1 MDIGK
6 QEKSEQKIRDFKK
19 ISSKKD
25 IFDGLI
31 DLELYTLYINKYL
44 NIREIEDFKKLVKEN
59 SELYGEDKEYEMML
73 SNLKYHRITGYVSC
87 NNKSSDKDD
96 KEQVKNNGSSRKEK

>member
-1 MDIGK
+1 MDHFCETIHESNGVVK
-6 QEKSEQKIRDFKK
+6 TMKNIIR
-19 ISSKKD
+19 KD

-31 DLELYTLYINKYL
+31 NLELYALYINKYI

-59 SELYGEDKEYEMML
+59 MDEEDKEYEMML

-96 KEQVKNNGSSRKEK
+96 KEQVKDNESSRKEK

>member
-1 MDIGK
+1 MKNI
-6 QEKSEQKIRDFKK
+6 IR
-19 ISSKKD
+19 KD

-31 DLELYTLYINKYL
+31 NLELYTLYINKYI

-59 SELYGEDKEYEMML
+59 MDEEDKEYEMML
-73 SNLKYHRITGYVSC
+73 SNLKYHRITDYVSC

-96 KEQVKNNGSSRKEK
+96 KEQVKNNESSRKEK